1 MSSDPACF
9 HIGQMTAVWI
19 SVMSLQ
25 SPARQGW
32 VDADPTLVAVV
43 IGAITLAAILY
54 VVRRL
59 FGRSRGVE

>member
-1 MSSDPACF
+1 
-9 HIGQMTAVWI
+9 MTAVWI

-25 SPARQGW
+25 SPASQGW

-59 FGRSRGVE
+59 LGRSRGIE